1 MVPTVVLHIAL
12 DQGDLVSGI
21 AQGDDPATVI
31 VDDQWEPPSKTL

>member
-12 DQGDLVSGI
+12 DQGDLVIGI
-21 AQGDDPATVI
+21 AQGDDTVI